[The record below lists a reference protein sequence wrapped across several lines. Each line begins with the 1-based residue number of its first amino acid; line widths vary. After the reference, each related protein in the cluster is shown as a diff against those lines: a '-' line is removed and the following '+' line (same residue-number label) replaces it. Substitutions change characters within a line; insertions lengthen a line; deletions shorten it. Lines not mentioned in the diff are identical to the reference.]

1 MEKRNRAL
9 TGLVKNIP
17 AFTTIYKENLLL
29 KQAKSRQ
36 VEEIAPTSSKVLNRY
51 RAQTTQFSLW

>member
-1 MEKRNRAL
+1 MVKEWKNMEKRNRAL
-9 TGLVKNIP
+9 TALVRNIP

-36 VEEIAPTSSKVLNRY
+36 IEDTAPTLRLPA
-51 RAQTTQFSLW
+51 R